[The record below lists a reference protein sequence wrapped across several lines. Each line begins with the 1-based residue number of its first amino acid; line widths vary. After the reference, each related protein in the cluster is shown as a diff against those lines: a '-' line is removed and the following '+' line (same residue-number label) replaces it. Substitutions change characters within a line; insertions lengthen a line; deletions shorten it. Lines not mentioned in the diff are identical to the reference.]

1 MKRFLRLLIVGLIAL
16 FMRPANDFRTG
27 LPEWIAESFTRY
39 AATVSELTQHVRE
52 GSLDPS
58 MLYRIL
64 PHDIH

>member
-16 FMRPANDFRTG
+16 FMRPAQDFRTG
-27 LPEWIAESFTRY
+27 LSDRIAEALNRY
-39 AATVSELTQHVRE
+39 TATVSELTEHVRE